1 MTAIQPD
8 GLVGYVNPLQ
18 GTDST
23 RTFSRGNCL
32 PLISM
37 PYGMTSWTL
46 ETSPFDPERWP
57 FSPHDS
63 KIRGIRATHMPSPWM
78 GDYGHFNILPQTGRA
93 ILEAGS
99 RASTFRPEET
109 SIYPHVLS
117 TYLRR
122 YHVHVRMTP
131 TERCAAFE
139 FKFDRSGSPLPGLG
153 AGLTRRLIF
162 DPTQGNSHF
171 QTDGNK
177 LKGYVRANS
186 GGVPSNFAM
195 YFVAE
200 FDKPVTAFSKFRA
213 VPDQDQVLIDEGEGD
228 RHGAYVEF
236 DANVDVVNMKVGTS
250 FIGWEQAERNI
261 ADEIGTAT
269 IEDLIARG
277 EAVWNE
283 ALGRIEIDGASDSE
297 YRTFYTCLYRAQL
310 FPRVFHERN
319 AGGKWHHYSPY
330 DGEVHGGIL
339 YADNGF
345 WDTYRTV
352 YPLLSIINPE
362 RLAEILE
369 GWVQTYRE
377 GGWFPQ
383 WASPGYRACMIG
395 THIDAVMADA
405 IVKGIHKPDANGK
418 GGFDAAT
425 ALEGMRKHG
434 SVKGDEWGN
443 YGRLGIEPYLE
454 IGYVPV
460 DEGWG
465 AETART
471 LDYAYD
477 DFCVAQIETALGHV
491 DKASP
496 LLERAR
502 NYVKMYDAAS
512 GFMRGRHRDGRWVLF
527 FLLLLWGGFFVV
539 GGAWQSTWNV
549 PHDPAGLIKLMGG
562 ADAFCA
568 KLDEM
573 LTMEPDFES
582 GTYWQEIHEMTEMA
596 AVDFGQYAHSNQPV
610 HNVLY
615 LYAAA
620 GKPWRT
626 EYWVRRI
633 MDELYSPDI
642 QPGDEDN
649 GEMSSWYI
657 LSSLGIYPLCAGRPE
672 YVLGSPLFKKATV
685 HLKDGKTFVVKGD
698 GNGESRPYVQSVT
711 VDDKVHSKLW
721 ISHETITSG
730 CTLTFDMGPEPA
742 TKRPLDVDALPSSM

>member
-1 MTAIQPD
+1 MTDVKVD

-23 RTFSRGNCL
+23 PTFSRGNCL
-32 PLISM
+32 PLITM

-46 ETSPFDPERWP
+46 QTSPFETDRWP
-57 FSPHDS
+57 FNPHER
-63 KIRGIRATHMPSPWM
+63 KIQGIRATHMPSPWM

-99 RASTFRPEET
+99 RASTYRPEET
-109 SIYPHVLS
+109 SIYPHLLS

-122 YHVHVRMTP
+122 YRVNVRMSP

-139 FKFDRSGSPLPGLG
+139 FKFAADGLV
-153 AGLTRRLIF
+153 RRVLF
-162 DPTQGNSHF
+162 EPTKDNAHYELV
-171 QTDGNK
+171 DGV
-177 LKGYVRANS
+177 LRGYVRANT
-186 GGVPSNFAM
+186 GGVPANFAL
-195 YFVAE
+195 YFVAV
-200 FDKPVTAFSKFRA
+200 FDKAVTAFSKFRA
-213 VPDQDQVLIDEGEGD
+213 VPGQDQALIDEGEGD
-228 RHGAYVEF
+228 RHGAFVEF
-236 DANVDVVNMKVGTS
+236 DAGVDVVNMKVGTS

-261 ADEIGTAT
+261 ADEIGEAS
-269 IEDLIARG
+269 IDALIARG
-277 EAVWNE
+277 ESIWNE
-283 ALGRIEIDGASDSE
+283 ALGRIEIDGATDAQT
-297 YRTFYTCLYRAQL
+297 RTFYTCLYRAQL
-310 FPRVFHERN
+310 FPRVFHEIDGH
-319 AGGKWHHYSPY
+319 GGVHHYSPY
-330 DGEVHGGIL
+330 DGQVHPGIL

-352 YPLLSIINPE
+352 YPLLSIINPA
-362 RLAEILE
+362 RLSEILE

-395 THIDAVMADA
+395 THIDVVMADG
-405 IVKGIHKPDANGK
+405 IVKGMHLPDADGN

-434 SVKGDEWGN
+434 ALKGDEWGN
-443 YGRLGIEPYLE
+443 YGRLGIEPYME

-477 DFCVAQIETALGHV
+477 DFCVAQVEEALGHPENV
-491 DKASP
+491 AP
-496 LLERAR
+496 LMERAT
-502 NYVKMYDAAS
+502 NYKRMYDGGS
-512 GFMRGRHRDGRWVLF
+512 GFMRGRSRDGKWVEPF
-527 FLLLLWGGFFVV
+527 SPTTWGGPYVE

-549 PHDPAGLIKLMGG
+549 PHDPAGLIQLMGG
-562 ADAFCA
+562 ADAFTA
-568 KLDEM
+568 KLDEF
-573 LTMEPDFES
+573 LTMEPIFDS
-582 GTYWQEIHEMTEMA
+582 GTYWAEIHEMTEMA

-626 EYWVRRI
+626 EYWVRRV
-633 MDELYSPDI
+633 MDELYSADI

-657 LSSLGIYPLCAGRPE
+657 LSALGIYPLCPGRPE
-672 YVLGSPLFKKATV
+672 YVLGSPLFPSVKIK
-685 HLKDGKTFVVKGD
+685 LKGDKTFVVNSS
-698 GNGESRPYVQSVT
+698 GNGEGRPYVQSVT
-711 VDDKVHSKLW
+711 VNGRPHSKLW
-721 ISHETITSG
+721 ISHEMITSG
-730 CTLTFDMGPEPA
+730 CTLAFDMGPEPA
-742 TKRPLDVDALPSSM
+742 TKRPLDADALPKSL